1 MPVPSY
7 SWPLMSDPFTLWDR
21 IRLSAFLLNPRNR
34 WTQGEQVKAF
44 EQEMAAYVGC
54 RHAVFVSSG
63 STANTLL
70 AMYLKDRSRS
80 HRRTTVVF
88 PSTTWTTSVA
98 PFVREGF
105 APRFLDISFDDLA
118 IDMDR
123 LETYLLEHHEEVA
136 AVFVTGLLGMCPNIS
151 YLQSLQSHYPDVRFW
166 MDNCENHLS
175 RYDGCNVSSFMT
187 STTST
192 YWGHMCTSGEGG
204 FVFTNSSDERDYCL
218 MARNHGMTR
227 SVEHPAMYRNTEVDA
242 RFDFNLLGSNFR
254 NTDIAA
260 RIGRLDMARIGWYAE
275 RRQDLYDLFIDCLGQ
290 HGRIFEFIPKRGCS
304 NVMFAIPIIPQPTP
318 EQSDEERSAF
328 KAAVEGYCVDE
339 GIETRP
345 IISGNLLAQRCYRQY
360 GNRADYPTSEYIHRF
375 GQYCG
380 LFPSLQED
388 KVRAL
393 AGFINELP

>member
-1 MPVPSY
+1 MA
-7 SWPLMSDPFTLWDR
+7 DPFSLWDR
-21 IRLSAFLLNPRNR
+21 LKLSAFLLNPRNR

-54 RHAVFVSSG
+54 KHAVFVSSG

-70 AMYLKDRSRS
+70 AMYLKDRRRS
-80 HRRTTVVF
+80 NCRTTVVF

-105 APRFLDISFDDLA
+105 QPRFLDISFDDLA
-118 IDMDR
+118 IDMVR
-123 LETYLLEHHEEVA
+123 LETYLCEHHEEVA
-136 AVFVTGLLGMCPNIS
+136 AVFVTGLLGMCPNIA
-151 YLQSLQSHYPDVRFW
+151 YLRQLQSRYPEVRIW

-175 RYDGCNVSSFMT
+175 RYEGRNVSSFMT

-204 FVFTNSSDERDYCL
+204 FVFTNSEDERDYCL

-227 SVEHPAMYRNTEVDA
+227 SVEQPALYRNIEVDA

-260 RIGRLDMARIGWYAE
+260 RIGRIDAARMDRYTE
-275 RRQDLYDLFIDCLGQ
+275 QRRKLYDLFIDCTVQDELL
-290 HGRIFEFIPKRGCS
+290 EFPDRTNTS
-304 NVMFAIPIIPQPTP
+304 NVMFAIPLIPDPTIERP
-318 EQSDEERSAF
+318 NEERYAM
-328 KAAVEGYCVDE
+328 KQAIEGYCAEE

-345 IISGNLLAQRCYRQY
+345 VISGNLLAQRCYRQY
-360 GNRADYPTSEYIHRF
+360 GSRADYPTSEYLHQF
-375 GQYCG
+375 GMYVG
-380 LFPSLQED
+380 LYPSLHED

-393 AGFINELP
+393 AGFINEL